1 VTPLLPAWA
10 PRIPKSKI
18 FRLYQLDA
26 LGIYDD
32 ELLDEI
38 GWRFYARC
46 RSFIDAV
53 NAVRGQ
59 VPCPVCGNT
68 INHHGQKDEDLQC
81 DCGWK
86 LSWGEYFETIQHKQL
101 SGAEPVL
108 ILFQEFIEHFP
119 KATDNRDKMILIDR
133 LIHGFHYYF
142 KNHTPTRPVA
152 VNLIEGKLN
161 EVIEFLDRLSYGE
174 SSTPGVD
181 EVKTEWDKNIQ
192 YARSWG
198 KSKPE

>member
-1 VTPLLPAWA
+1 VTPLLPTWA
-10 PRIPKSKI
+10 PRISKSKI
-18 FRLYQLDA
+18 FRLYHLDA
-26 LGIYDD
+26 LGIFDD

-38 GWRFYARC
+38 GWGFYARC

-59 VPCPVCGNT
+59 APCPTCGNS
-68 INHHGQKDEDLQC
+68 INHNGQKEEVLIC
-81 DCGWK
+81 NCGWK

-108 ILFQEFIEHFP
+108 NLFQEFIDRFP
-119 KATDNRDKMILIDR
+119 KAINYRGKMILIDQ
-133 LIHGFHYYF
+133 LIHGFHYYY
-142 KNHTPTRPVA
+142 KNNTPTRPVA
-152 VNLIEGKLN
+152 VNLIEGKLS

-174 SSTPGVD
+174 SSTPGIKN
-181 EVKTEWDKNIQ
+181 VKTDWDRNIQ

-198 KSKPE
+198 KPNPE